1 MIEQTRLLLD
11 ELAAASNR
19 RELRNTSTN
28 GKYIT
33 VNGRQCVNMSSNDY
47 LGLSDNTQWQS
58 EFLQSLNGCGRFVMS
73 NPSSRLMTGNS
84 DDYLAL
90 ESTVAELYKGKSV
103 LVLSSGYMVNSGV
116 LPALTQKGDLVLA
129 DKLVHASLIDGL
141 RLCSADWQRFNH
153 NDMAQL
159 RRLLE
164 KHRGEY
170 RNVWV
175 VTESVFSMDGDCAPL
190 EELVT
195 LKREFGLH
203 LYLDEAHAFG
213 VYGDTGAGRAAMVG
227 LDGRFDVIVA
237 TFGKALCSCGA
248 FVALDAVLRELLVN
262 RMRTL
267 IFSTALPPVNL
278 MWSRFMVNRL
288 KDFAPRREH
297 LRRLV
302 EIFSPLNPTMLPTHI
317 IPVMTHDNAVSVA
330 VAERLF
336 DAGFWVTPIRY
347 PTVAKGHE
355 RIRVSLSASISQED
369 AHKFVE
375 LCKNIG

>member
-19 RELRNTSTN
+19 RELRNTSTS

-33 VNGRQCVNMSSNDY
+33 VDGRQCVNMSSNDY
-47 LGLSDNTQWQS
+47 LGLSDNTQLQS
-58 EFLQSLNGCGRFVMS
+58 EFLQSLSECGRFVMS

-84 DDYLAL
+84 DDYRAL
-90 ESTVAELYKGKSV
+90 ESAVGELYSGKSA

-116 LPALTQKGDLVLA
+116 LPALVQKGDLVLA

-141 RLCSADWQRFNH
+141 RLCSAAWQRFNH
-153 NDMAQL
+153 NDMAHL

-190 EELVT
+190 EELVA

-213 VYGDTGAGRAAMVG
+213 VYGDAGAGCAVMLG
-227 LDGRFDVIVA
+227 LDGQFDVIVA

-248 FVALDAVLRELLVN
+248 FVALDVVLRELLVN

-267 IFSTALPPVNL
+267 IFSTALPPLNL

-288 KDFAPRREH
+288 KYFTPRRDH
-297 LRRLV
+297 LMRLA
-302 EIFSPLNPTMLPTHI
+302 EIFSPLSPTITPTHI

-330 VAERLF
+330 VAERLYE
-336 DAGFWVTPIRY
+336 AGFWVTPIRY

-355 RIRVSLSASISQED
+355 RLRVSLSASISQTD
-369 AHKFVE
+369 ARKFVE